1 MNRVEK
7 ESMVAMWKKGE
18 IMMKE
23 KSNCYFLTIVLGL
36 LLSATMFV
44 NQGAKAAI
52 NWGTA
57 VNITGAGQ
65 VVDSI
70 TVNGKTVQA
79 LYAPRNSVANYD
91 GNETYS
97 CAAFVKR
104 FYSEVFGIGI
114 NNLYP
119 GNTPNIYSGSGQFS
133 KTSSPKVGD
142 IAANSG
148 HWAIVKAVNGNSVT
162 LIEQNAWNTA
172 YTAAMVGRILTS
184 ESSYWFWRWSGNNAS
199 VTEPQISYNPEGNLE
214 SIEGGLNGV
223 SIRGWVFDRD
233 SLSSSVP
240 IHVYM
245 DGVYAGAGVAD
256 KKRADVNNAHGCGE
270 YHGFDFMLPIES
282 SGTHALEVYAI
293 NIGADGQPSGQGNLL
308 MGGTSVSIVVDETP
322 PVISD
327 VRILDLDSSGYT
339 IECKATDNRGI
350 DRVQCPTWTVANG
363 QDDLQND
370 WWTDTSVKATDKG
383 NGVFQFRV
391 NISEH
396 NSERGLYITHIYA
409 YDEAG
414 NYAVHKVEDVEV
426 LEDSGT
432 IAPGDI
438 NQDGKIDGKDISM
451 LLQYRLKKRE
461 LTEEQIADG
470 DVYKDG
476 KIDGKDVSRL
486 LQYRLG
492 KISSL
497 N

>member
-1 MNRVEK
+1 MNKGNKTRALIKKLVLYA
-7 ESMVAMWKKGE
+7 MLFIVALHGMPGSKLNCAKKVYATS
-18 IMMKE
+18 
-23 KSNCYFLTIVLGL
+23 KS
-36 LLSATMFV
+36 A
-44 NQGAKAAI
+44 QEAI
-52 NWGTA
+52 SWVKSKLNT
-57 VNITGAGQ
+57 Q
-65 VVDSI
+65 
-70 TVNGKTVQA
+70 VNGGECVGLITAYYTYLGVSPVRGNGKDYATNSLPVGWSRVQGGTPQLGDILVYSASNTNGYGHVAIFESTRSTYHQNFNNNRTVQHV
-79 LYAPRNSVANYD
+79 NTINYN
-91 GNETYS
+91 GFTNPYWGYI
-97 CAAFVKR
+97 R
-104 FYSEVFGIGI
+104 
-114 NNLYP
+114 
-119 GNTPNIYSGSGQFS
+119 PN
-133 KTSSPKVGD
+133 
-142 IAANSG
+142 
-148 HWAIVKAVNGNSVT
+148 
-162 LIEQNAWNTA
+162 
-172 YTAAMVGRILTS
+172 
-184 ESSYWFWRWSGNNAS
+184 WSTMS
-199 VTEPQISYNPEGNLE
+199 QISHNPEGNLE
-214 SIEGGLNGV
+214 SIEGGLNGA

-270 YHGFDFMLPIES
+270 YHGFDFMLPIKS

-363 QDDLQND
+363 QDDLQKD